1 VSTDVLDGTKP
12 SDEQREMYGALLLG
26 DEPAN
31 GWWLAWCPRCD
42 GDQSPQR
49 ATAEVHFGL
58 GRFKCTNLP
67 SCHEGRQSVTLSTAL
82 AWIRGY
88 ESVSA
93 MRDARKAERQQAVD
107 AKQAERDKRAAD
119 RQIERDRKRIEAEHK
134 RAERRSRRQNRFAD
148 AGKRV
153 EALASRHPGIDRKLL
168 PSKAQMAI
176 WEVWFDIDTAPVL
189 QSATEGWWQGW
200 CPLHDQEHEG
210 KPSAMFN
217 FRYGSYKCLQAEPC
231 HAPKKGMTLVNLA
244 RQMESAR
251 A

>member
-1 VSTDVLDGTKP
+1 MLDGTKP
-12 SDEQREMYGALLLG
+12 SDEQRELYGALLLG

-58 GRFKCTNLP
+58 ARFRCTNLP
-67 SCHEGRQSVTLSTAL
+67 SCHEGKQSVTLSTAL

-93 MRDARKAERQQAVD
+93 MREALKAEKQEALD
-107 AKQAERDKRAAD
+107 AKQAEKDQRAAEK
-119 RQIERDRKRIEAEHK
+119 QAEKDRKRSEAERK
-134 RAERRSRRQNRFAD
+134 RAERKSKRQDRFAE
-148 AGKRV
+148 AGKKV
-153 EALASRHPGIDRKLL
+153 EALAGLHKSVDRKLL

-176 WEVWFDIDTAPVL
+176 WEVWFNGSKPPVL
-189 QSATEGWWQGW
+189 QSATEGWWTGW
-200 CPLHDQEHEG
+200 CPLHDHEHKG

-217 FRYGSYKCLQAEPC
+217 FRYGSYKCLRADPC

-244 RQMESAR
+244 RQMDSAR